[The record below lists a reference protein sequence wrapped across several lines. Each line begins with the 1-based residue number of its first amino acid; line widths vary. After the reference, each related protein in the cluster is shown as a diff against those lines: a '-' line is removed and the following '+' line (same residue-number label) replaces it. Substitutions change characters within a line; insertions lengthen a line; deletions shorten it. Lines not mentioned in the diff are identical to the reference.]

1 MSLYGN
7 NEALLSPV
15 GARVDAGQ
23 IVAQAGASGGGQET
37 GVYFEI
43 RIQGEAVDP
52 ALWIARII
60 RQQLRSNRAAET
72 AVLAKQAQRII
83 DNRAAEYRH
92 TEWLRAMRVIA
103 TRRGKHG

>member
-1 MSLYGN
+1 VRAVAAGQVVCAEWLRGLGNLLIIDHGDGYMSLCGN

-23 IVAQAGASGGGQET
+23 MVARAGASGISQET

-52 ALWIARII
+52 AWWI
-60 RQQLRSNRAAET
+60 QP
-72 AVLAKQAQRII
+72 
-83 DNRAAEYRH
+83 
-92 TEWLRAMRVIA
+92 
-103 TRRGKHG
+103 

>member
-1 MSLYGN
+1 MRAVAAGQVVYAEWLRGFGNLLIIDHGDGYMSLYGN

-23 IVAQAGASGGGQET
+23 IVGQAGTSGGGHET

-52 ALWIARII
+52 ALWIAR
-60 RQQLRSNRAAET
+60 
-72 AVLAKQAQRII
+72 
-83 DNRAAEYRH
+83 
-92 TEWLRAMRVIA
+92 
-103 TRRGKHG
+103 